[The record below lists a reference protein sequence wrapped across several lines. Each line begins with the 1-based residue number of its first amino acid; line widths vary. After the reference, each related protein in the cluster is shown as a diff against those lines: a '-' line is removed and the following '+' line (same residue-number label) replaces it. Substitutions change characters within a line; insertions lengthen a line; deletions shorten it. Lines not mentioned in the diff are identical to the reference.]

1 MYVAVTVSFLSLS
14 LRILYIQECYHLHV
28 PCTVC
33 MIPKSNLDV
42 QKLSSNVLEK
52 FNF

>member
-1 MYVAVTVSFLSLS
+1 MYVAVTVSFLSLP
-14 LRILYIQECYHLHV
+14 LRILYTGML
-28 PCTVC
+28 PLTCTVC

>member
-14 LRILYIQECYHLHV
+14 LRIFIQECYHLHV